1 MYCRVFRLYPTRN
14 VLTASGYPK
23 IDSVQTDE
31 QVFDATGNSL
41 ANVVTQFEDVTNRK
55 HQNFIAIMNSIF
67 SAVTFDPLA
76 QQPLEVLHMTF
87 IELIAQTTQ
96 RIENLQIK

>member
-1 MYCRVFRLYPTRN
+1 MRIAEFLGYTPTRN
-14 VLTASGYPK
+14 VLTRLDPK

-55 HQNFIAIMNSIF
+55 LSKLY
-67 SAVTFDPLA
+67 SYY
-76 QQPLEVLHMTF
+76 E
-87 IELIAQTTQ
+87 
-96 RIENLQIK
+96 